1 MPLKQLKE
9 GITALSP
16 QNIYIF
22 KYGTEIKVFDA
33 HCTHMGCIIH
43 FDRQNSVFNC
53 PCHKSRFDIGGTKL
67 RGPAKRD
74 LDTISYK
81 IKNKTLQIG

>member
-1 MPLKQLKE
+1 MPLKKIKE
-9 GITALSP
+9 GITLLAS
-16 QNIYIF
+16 QNIYIY
-22 KYGTEIKVFDA
+22 KHDTEIKVFDA

-43 FDRQNSVFNC
+43 FDAQNSVFNC
-53 PCHKSRFDIGGTKL
+53 PCHKSRFGIDGSKL